1 MNPSVMQLQREAA
14 ARVRQ
19 MEERSRRLV
28 HEHPIKIYR
37 GTTVVPHSV
46 LPPTC
51 EEAEKATMCEPP
63 CDEVA
68 CEPAPCEAPALP
80 KPRPCTG
87 HKVHGNSLVSW
98 LAGDEERALLLLLA
112 VVLWNN
118 GAPLELLL
126 ALLYVAL

>member
-14 ARVRQ
+14 ARVQ
-19 MEERSRRLV
+19 KMEEQSRRLV
-28 HEHPIKIYR
+28 REHPVKIYR
-37 GTTVVPHSV
+37 GTTVMP
-46 LPPTC
+46 
-51 EEAEKATMCEPP
+51 
-63 CDEVA
+63 A
-68 CEPAPCEAPALP
+68 CETLP
-80 KPRPCTG
+80 KCEGETVCAPLVSKKPEPCAPQKSHDNG
-87 HKVHGNSLVSW
+87 LVSW